1 MSTTDNV
8 PLADDTL
15 RLIADAR
22 QESIRMRHEYI
33 GTEHLGLALAHTDAG
48 GASSPLAEFGVD
60 AARAYQL
67 LENTVR
73 GGRDPVPADL
83 DRPFTSRTKQAFTYA
98 GEAAQAFGQ
107 SRVGVG
113 HVLYGLM
120 REGENIGAQ
129 VLHDQGL
136 TAELVE
142 NKIRRAADHGGAS

>member
-1 MSTTDNV
+1 MSTNDHV
-8 PLADDTL
+8 QLADDTL

-33 GTEHLGLALAHTDAG
+33 GTEHLVLALAHTDADR
-48 GASSPLAEFGVD
+48 APSPLAEFGVD

-67 LENTVR
+67 LENTIR

-83 DRPFTSRTKQAFTYA
+83 DRPFTSRTKTVFAYA
-98 GEAAQAFGQ
+98 DESARALGQ
-107 SRVGVG
+107 SRVDVG

-120 REGENIGAQ
+120 REGKNIGAQ

-136 TAELVE
+136 TAEVGAA
-142 NKIRRAADHGGAS
+142 KIRHEADHGGE